1 VVFIAIV
8 ILRHGVLVMSV
19 DFSSLVN
26 GDRLRDLKPL
36 IVPASFVAMGLLAIL
51 ALTDKGKSIK
61 GVGKR
66 AVNCMCN
73 RVKCFSA
80 AVILPSKSAL
90 AIGFVYLYFSRSN
103 KTE

>member
-1 VVFIAIV
+1 MVFVAIV
-8 ILRHGVLVMSV
+8 ILKHGTLVMLVCYSV
-19 DFSSLVN
+19 LSN
-26 GDRLRDLKPL
+26 GDCLRDLKPL
-36 IVPASFVAMGLLAIL
+36 IVPASFVAMGLLAVL

-80 AVILPSKSAL
+80 A
-90 AIGFVYLYFSRSN
+90 AI
-103 KTE
+103 